1 MSDAPIGI
9 FDSGVGGLSILS
21 ALRSVLPHENFIYFA
36 DNANAPY
43 GERDEVFVQQRCEA
57 ITKELVEQ
65 RGIKALVVACNTA
78 TAAAI
83 QQLRDTWPSLVVI
96 GVEPALKPAVA
107 LTRTRRIGVMATRGT
122 LASAKFRTLHAG
134 LQGEAHFILQACDGL
149 AEAIESADASAVLE
163 LCERYTR
170 AMGRFGTGAAEI
182 DTLVLG
188 CTHYPFAADT
198 FLKLL
203 PDDVQLVHPGP
214 AVARQCARLLRSA
227 GLARD
232 SGAGDVQWLSSGPI
246 EPLQRMAAAQ
256 WA

>member
-21 ALRSVLPHENFIYFA
+21 ALRSALPHENFIYFA

-43 GERDEVFVQQRCEA
+43 GERDESFVQQRCEA
-57 ITKELVEQ
+57 ITRELAETH
-65 RGIKALVVACNTA
+65 GIKALVVACNTA

-83 QQLRDTWPSLVVI
+83 QQLRDAWPALLVI

-122 LASAKFRTLHAG
+122 LSSTKFITLHAG
-134 LQGEAHFILQACDGL
+134 LKAEANFVLQACDGL
-149 AEAIESADASAVLE
+149 AEAIESGDGPVIHE

-170 AMGRFGTGAAEI
+170 AMGKFGSGAAHI

-203 PDDVQLVHPGP
+203 PDEVQLVHPGP
-214 AVARQCARLLRSA
+214 AVARQCARLLRGA

>member
-1 MSDAPIGI
+1 MTDAPIGI

-21 ALRSVLPHENFIYFA
+21 ALRAALPHEHFIYYA

-43 GERDEVFVQQRCEA
+43 GERDEGFVQERCAA
-57 ITKELVEQ
+57 IAGDLIGTH
-65 RGIKALVVACNTA
+65 GIKALVVACNTA

-83 QQLRDTWPSLVVI
+83 QQLRDIWPSLIVI

-122 LASAKFRTLHAG
+122 LASAKFATLHAG
-134 LQGEAHFILQACDGL
+134 LKAEAHFVLQPCDGL
-149 AEAIESADASAVLE
+149 AEAIELGQTPLVQE
-163 LCERYTR
+163 LCERYTN
-170 AMGRFGTGAAEI
+170 AMGKFGSGAAQI

-203 PDDVQLVHPGP
+203 PDEVQLVHPGP
-214 AVARQCARLLRSA
+214 AVARQCARLLRGA
-227 GLARD
+227 GLARS
-232 SGAGDVQWLSSGPI
+232 SGAGGVQWLSSGPI